1 MNPLT
6 IGIVMPNGAGKSGLA
21 AAVERHP
28 AVISRPITL
37 EDKAAADVMGLV
49 IDAPLADR
57 ETIMLRLAGRW
68 HVPFLVEAPAAVTAD
83 GIDAIRRAQGRH
95 PVFSENRLHHH
106 LPTRRLRERLAAAA
120 DPVEQL
126 FAAWRFRQ
134 GAFDRGAFVQLSDY
148 LRQLVGSDVARVTT
162 MRRDGP
168 TAFLVSLRY
177 ENDAVGSVEIGEH
190 LPPSFPSESELL
202 IECFCRE
209 TVYHCEPYHQAIS
222 VDGRMRASV
231 DWSEPAYESIAAA
244 FVQTLMEGGEPARS
258 ADDDLK
264 ALALAETVLGAEP
277 KRIGAADAVGS

>member
-6 IGIVMPNGAGKSGLA
+6 IGIVAPDGAEKTGLA

-28 AVISRPITL
+28 TVQSRPITL
-37 EDKAAADVMGLV
+37 EDKAAADIMGLV

-57 ETIMLRLAGRW
+57 QTIIVRLAGRW
-68 HVPFLVEAPAAVTAD
+68 HVPFLVEAPAALTAD
-83 GIDAIRRAQGRH
+83 GIDAMRRARGRH

-126 FAAWRFRQ
+126 FAAWRFRR
-134 GAFDRGAFVQLSDY
+134 GAFDRGALVQLIDY
-148 LRQLVGSDVARVTT
+148 LQQLVGSDVARVTT

-190 LPPSFPSESELL
+190 LPPSSPLASELL

-209 TVYHCEPYHQAIS
+209 TVYHCDPYQQA
-222 VDGRMRASV
+222 VTVEGRMRAAV
-231 DWSEPAYESIAAA
+231 DWSEPAYECIASA
-244 FVQTLMEGGEPARS
+244 FVQALTEGRGPTRS

-264 ALALAETVLGAEP
+264 ALTLADTVLGAEAQ
-277 KRIGAADAVGS
+277 KTSV